1 MTAVDVLG
9 RLDRNLAWDGR
20 RIYQDADFQVG
31 TPVPAQLRGAAACV
45 QRDGEAGWRLL
56 RDPLGLN
63 KLFWSRRADGTI
75 AVAARPRRLIED
87 GSPLERIQAIPRGAV
102 VDLYSSGQEPAEHS
116 ILPAAWPS
124 PDQPHSAGIATVANE
139 IRATLDGYLA
149 ILASAYPKAR
159 VFVCLSGGLDSSSI
173 AALAVQ
179 HFPELVAVSFDLR
192 RRHGGPSEDRST
204 AERLAQDLGI
214 PLLDATVT
222 EQELLEPLD
231 TVLTEGIDWRDF
243 NVHAALVNAALAAAI
258 DRAVAD
264 QDRAGPVL
272 VLTGDLANEFLVDYQ
287 AEQYRGVTYYALP
300 RLSAPA
306 LRASLVRGLDS
317 CHREVGVFAAWD
329 LTVVQPY
336 ALAVDAYLR
345 LDANF
350 LGLEDRKQQLCQA
363 VVGSLLPDYIYARTK
378 ARAQVGGADG
388 DGGVLGA
395 CVDRG
400 IDGAWLRRRFAELH
414 DVGDPRTLNRFV
426 RAGCYRSAVPS
437 LTGDALAT

>member
-1 MTAVDVLG
+1 MTAVHVLG
-9 RLDRNLAWDGR
+9 RLDRNLAWDGG

-31 TPVPAQLRGAAACV
+31 SPAPHQLRGAAACV
-45 QRDGEAGWRLL
+45 RQDGAGWRLL

-75 AVAARPRRLIED
+75 AVAARPRRLVED
-87 GSPLERIQAIPRGAV
+87 GLPLEGIQAIPRGCV
-102 VDLYSSGQEPAEHS
+102 VDLLPLGREPVEQS
-116 ILPAAWPS
+116 ILPAAWLS
-124 PDQPHSAGIATVANE
+124 PEQPDAAGVEAVAGT

-149 ILASAYPKAR
+149 ALASTHPTAR
-159 VFVCLSGGLDSSSI
+159 AFVCLSGGLDSSSI
-173 AALAVQ
+173 AALALQ
-179 HFPELVAVSFDLR
+179 HFPGLVAVSFDLR
-192 RRHGGPSEDRST
+192 RRHGGPSEDRRT
-204 AERLAQDLGI
+204 AERLARDLGI

-222 EQELLEPLD
+222 EEELLEPLD

-243 NVHAALVNAALAAAI
+243 NVHAALVNGALAAAI
-258 DRAVAD
+258 DRALPD
-264 QDRAGPVL
+264 QDRTSPVL

-287 AEQYRGVTYYALP
+287 PEQYRGRTYYALP

-306 LRASLVRGLDS
+306 LRTSLVRGLDS

-345 LDANF
+345 LDAGF
-350 LGLEDRKQQLCQA
+350 LSLEDRKQRLCRA
-363 VVGSLLPDYIYARTK
+363 VVGTLLPTYIYTRTK

-388 DGGVLGA
+388 DGGVLGV

-400 IDGAWLRRRFAELH
+400 IDGPWLRRRFAELH
-414 DVGDPRTLNRFV
+414 NVSDSTTLNRFI

-437 LTGDALAT
+437 LTGDAVAI